1 MNTIKLKV
9 AAIVLASILWLIY
22 IIPWSFF
29 WLNMPF
35 SEPYKLGLDLHWWVE
50 LDYTVDIEE
59 AKKRNTEF
67 NEQEAIE
74 LLKLNLEK
82 RIQTLSSSE
91 ATIATATYWLEKHII
106 VQIPTI
112 SFEWEDFSYIED
124 EYILKNNKEPDSKI
138 LEELIDLEKQNINE
152 EYISHA
158 KAVIWKVVRLEFK
171 ERKLEITEQDKKER
185 LDLIEDIFTKI
196 KESPSR
202 FDILSKKYNDQ
213 TENVFFVEDS
223 LVDENTSYFN
233 TIVAYS
239 KIENAKIWDILKIE
253 NTELPASILL
263 RISPE
268 SYTWEARIWTSIIK
282 ITWKNKVNKDD
293 SIISTDALSDK
304 EDEKITQI
312 SYKTLFIDTKPSD
325 WTVALTNE
333 GKSLTDAYLISATA
347 SLGQGYSPQINLKF
361 NPEWADIFK
370 DLTTRLLKKQI
381 AIFVWWSNLTAP
393 TVQSVIP
400 DWLAVISGDYTM
412 ETADSLSKDIM
423 SWKVPAPIY
432 LTSERSIN
440 AKLWTNSLEK
450 MIFAWGLGLLLVFVF
465 LIRIYRVWWAIAWVS
480 LIIYLIL
487 TLSIV
492 KLLWLVLSLSSIAWL
507 VLSLWIA
514 IDSNILIFERIKEII
529 RTRAWVNI
537 YTAVKEWFEESWKTI
552 WDANITWLITAIVLY
567 SFWINLIKWFW
578 SMLMVW
584 IVVSLFVTMHVF
596 RAFIF
601 AVATRYEDNLKSY
614 IWLDTNSDSK
624 NK

>member
-223 LVDENTSYFN
+223 LVDKNTS
-233 TIVAYS
+233 
-239 KIENAKIWDILKIE
+239 
-253 NTELPASILL
+253 
-263 RISPE
+263 
-268 SYTWEARIWTSIIK
+268 
-282 ITWKNKVNKDD
+282 
-293 SIISTDALSDK
+293 
-304 EDEKITQI
+304 
-312 SYKTLFIDTKPSD
+312 
-325 WTVALTNE
+325 
-333 GKSLTDAYLISATA
+333 
-347 SLGQGYSPQINLKF
+347 
-361 NPEWADIFK
+361 
-370 DLTTRLLKKQI
+370 
-381 AIFVWWSNLTAP
+381 
-393 TVQSVIP
+393 
-400 DWLAVISGDYTM
+400 
-412 ETADSLSKDIM
+412 
-423 SWKVPAPIY
+423 
-432 LTSERSIN
+432 
-440 AKLWTNSLEK
+440 
-450 MIFAWGLGLLLVFVF
+450 
-465 LIRIYRVWWAIAWVS
+465 
-480 LIIYLIL
+480 
-487 TLSIV
+487 
-492 KLLWLVLSLSSIAWL
+492 
-507 VLSLWIA
+507 
-514 IDSNILIFERIKEII
+514 ILIQ
-529 RTRAWVNI
+529 
-537 YTAVKEWFEESWKTI
+537 
-552 WDANITWLITAIVLY
+552 
-567 SFWINLIKWFW
+567 
-578 SMLMVW
+578 
-584 IVVSLFVTMHVF
+584 
-596 RAFIF
+596 
-601 AVATRYEDNLKSY
+601 
-614 IWLDTNSDSK
+614 
-624 NK
+624 